1 MQGLEKG
8 AAKCREPHSNLGVS
22 CFFPEIRSFVGG
34 DTGYSFLPSRLCENG
49 YLFSSGSDE
58 LASLRLLK

>member
-34 DTGYSFLPSRLCENG
+34 YWLFL
-49 YLFSSGSDE
+49 
-58 LASLRLLK
+58 LAQQAL